1 MQQLFVNKNIEI
13 RRLRARLRSLSD
25 ASIIASSEL
34 SEKDN
39 EEKLGT
45 GAATTAI
52 TGVITGGTCSKVRYC
67 TPSTSPTAEE
77 NMGNVIT
84 PPQHPHQSNTPP
96 VYSETQY
103 SDEIVKNIRSTSSNI
118 DSSHVDALL
127 SLSGH

>member
-1 MQQLFVNKNIEI
+1 LN
-13 RRLRARLRSLSD
+13 
-25 ASIIASSEL
+25 EL
-34 SEKDN
+34 NTSNEKDN
-39 EEKLGT
+39 EENLGT
-45 GAATTAI
+45 GAATT
-52 TGVITGGTCSKVRYC
+52 TVITGGTCSKVRYC

-96 VYSETQY
+96 AYSETQY

>member
-1 MQQLFVNKNIEI
+1 LN
-13 RRLRARLRSLSD
+13 
-25 ASIIASSEL
+25 EL
-34 SEKDN
+34 NTSNEKDN

-45 GAATTAI
+45 GAAT
-52 TGVITGGTCSKVRYC
+52 SKVRYC

-96 VYSETQY
+96 AYSETQY